1 MSVTLHFLDQTKA
14 VAIAGE
20 HAVVLDRT
28 REQGGD
34 NSGFRARELWLASL
48 LSCAAGTLKLQAK
61 EEGITQ
67 VITGV
72 QGELAL
78 NSHNEISHLILR
90 FAFAPEVTRAQQT
103 RWLGQLS
110 SRCLLLKTVAS
121 HIHIQLQS
129 DAVGEPVHAS
139 AIAELNAAGQSANC
153 ALQGVC

>member
-61 EEGITQ
+61 EEGLTD
-67 VITGV
+67 VLSGV
-72 QGELAL
+72 DGDLAL
-78 NSHNEISHLILR
+78 DAHNQIARILLR
-90 FAFAPEVTRAQQT
+90 FSFRSDVTRAQQT

-121 HIHIQLQS
+121 HIAIQLQAEEVVTA
-129 DAVGEPVHAS
+129 DLD
-139 AIAELNAAGQSANC
+139 IAPAPQLNSC

>member
-48 LSCAAGTLKLQAK
+48 LSCASGTLKLLAK
-61 EEGITQ
+61 EDGITS
-67 VITGV
+67 VITGTR
-72 QGELAL
+72 GELAL
-78 NSHNEISHLILR
+78 DDQNEIVTVQLSFT
-90 FAFAPEVTRAQQT
+90 FAATVTAAQQN
-103 RWLGQLS
+103 RWLGRLTH
-110 SRCLLLKTVAS
+110 RCLLLKTVAS
-121 HIHIQLQS
+121 HIDVQLKA
-129 DAVGEPVHAS
+129 DEPIRADINPEPVSTAPAPLHTS
-139 AIAELNAAGQSANC
+139 C